1 LDQVYDKR
9 VQRRTFLTFAA
20 LAVSARA
27 KTRGMLLHLSHGAL
41 GIKADQRQAIDLAA
55 KHGYDAV
62 DANGAYLQGVSSG
75 ELQELLGYMKSKNVE
90 WGLAGL
96 PVDFRGEEQLF
107 KDGVG
112 KLPATA
118 EGLKRAGVTRVTT
131 WFLPRHQTLPYQA
144 NFKLH
149 ATRLREVG
157 KILNDNGLRFGLEYV
172 GPKTLWATQRYTFAR
187 TLAETRELIDAIG
200 LSNVGLVMDS
210 WHWYHAGDNAS
221 DIRKLQNK
229 DVVSVDLNDAP
240 SGVPKDEMVDGKREL
255 PASTGV
261 IDVKSFLGALEA
273 IQYDGPVRVEPFN
286 DTVRKMAPDE
296 AAAAAM
302 ASLKKAFAG

>member
-1 LDQVYDKR
+1 M
-9 VQRRTFLTFAA
+9 QRRTFLTLAA
-20 LAVSARA
+20 LAASAARA

-55 KHGYDAV
+55 KHGFDAV
-62 DANGAYLQGVSSG
+62 DANAGYLQGLSDG
-75 ELQELLGYMKSKNVE
+75 ELQDLLGYMKSKNVE

-107 KDGVG
+107 RDGVA

-118 EGLKRAGVTRVTT
+118 KGLQRAGVRRVTT
-131 WFLPRHQTLPYQA
+131 WYMPRHQTLTYLQ

-149 ATRLREVG
+149 TTRLREVG
-157 KILNDNGLRFGLEYV
+157 RILDDNGLRFGLEYV
-172 GPKTLWATQRYTFAR
+172 GPKTTWATQRYTFAR
-187 TLAETRELIDAIG
+187 TLAETRELIAEIG
-200 LSNVGLVMDS
+200 LRNIGLVMDS
-210 WHWYHAGDNAS
+210 WHWYHAGDKAS
-221 DIRKLQNK
+221 DIEMMQAK

-240 SGVPKDEMVDGKREL
+240 SGVPMDEMVDGKREL

-261 IDVKSFLGALEA
+261 IDLKSFLAALEK
-273 IQYDGPVRVEPFN
+273 IKFDGPVRVEPFN
-286 DTVRKMAPDE
+286 DVVRKMAPDE

-302 ASLKKAFAG
+302 AGLKKAFAS